1 MENGRGR
8 IWREEVDSPAGEV
21 SSLALDACPLVCRC
35 LPSRGGGTLQMFLVV
50 FPVRSA
56 DGAPYPKE
64 GHRNLGDFRESLRGY
79 LPVTPK
85 QPSVGVVIPD
95 RDGE

>member
-1 MENGRGR
+1 MGVAASGGRKV
-8 IWREEVDSPAGEV
+8 IPQQESFCPSPLT
-21 SSLALDACPLVCRC
+21 LALLYVVVCHIG
-35 LPSRGGGTLQMFLVV
+35 GGGTLQMFLVV

-56 DGAPYPKE
+56 DGAPYPEE

-79 LPVTPK
+79 LPATPK